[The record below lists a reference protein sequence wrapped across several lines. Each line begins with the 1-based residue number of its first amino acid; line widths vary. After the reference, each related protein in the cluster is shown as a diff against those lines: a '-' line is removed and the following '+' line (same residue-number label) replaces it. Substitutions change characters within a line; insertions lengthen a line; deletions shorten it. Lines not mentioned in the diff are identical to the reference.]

1 MKFYLIILSRLIIN
15 NLKKNITWIQCLLT
29 SPYMKRSVQQDA
41 IVSDYTRAKFKN
53 LAFFIDT
60 QKPLVKLMIAMFYIH
75 CWQ

>member
-1 MKFYLIILSRLIIN
+1 
-15 NLKKNITWIQCLLT
+15 
-29 SPYMKRSVQQDA
+29 MKRSVQQDA